1 MGLFDFFK
9 KNKTKKQEKYK
20 LGMHKTRENSFGSI
34 KKILEAKNAIDD
46 ELFDELEEVFI
57 MADVGVDTVISFID
71 DLRDEVTKQGI
82 TEPKQLQEII
92 IDKMFEIYLKG
103 EVVNANLNLNKNGL
117 SVVLFVGVNGVGK
130 TTSIAKIAYQLK
142 KEGKKVLL
150 AAGDTFRAGA
160 IEQLATWAKKV
171 GVDIVYKDAGSDP
184 SSVMFD
190 AVNKAKNEGYDVDV
204 AFTAEQALTY
214 DLKKY
219 SLILLDIMMGEISG
233 IKMAKILKENVATAE
248 IPIIFCTARDTED
261 DMIMGLN
268 IGADDYIMKPYTI
281 RNVIARVKSVL
292 RRTLTHKNIIITDKP
307 DILKVD
313 GLQLDLGFKRCTIE
327 GREIKLAKKEFE
339 LLAYLISNRGKICSR
354 EQILNSVWSD
364 EVVVL
369 DRTIDVNITRLRS
382 KIGEY
387 GSYII
392 TRSGFGYG
400 FRD

>member
-1 MGLFDFFK
+1 MA
-9 KNKTKKQEKYK
+9 E
-20 LGMHKTRENSFGSI
+20 R
-34 KKILEAKNAIDD
+34 ILIVDD
-46 ELFDELEEVFI
+46 EETLCEV
-57 MADVGVDTVISFID
+57 
-71 DLRDEVTKQGI
+71 
-82 TEPKQLQEII
+82 
-92 IDKMFEIYLKG
+92 LK
-103 EVVNANLNLNKNGL
+103 LNL
-117 SVVLFVGVNGVGK
+117 
-130 TTSIAKIAYQLK
+130 
-142 KEGKKVLL
+142 E
-150 AAGDTFRAGA
+150 
-160 IEQLATWAKKV
+160 
-171 GVDIVYKDAGSDP
+171 
-184 SSVMFD
+184 
-190 AVNKAKNEGYDVDV
+190 NEGYDVDV

-233 IKMAKILKENVATAE
+233 IKMAKILKENVTTAE

-292 RRTLTHKNIIITDKP
+292 RRTSTHKNIIITDKLN
-307 DILKVD
+307 ILKVE
-313 GLQLDLGFKRCTIE
+313 GLQLDLGFKICTIE
-327 GREIKLAKKEFE
+327 GKEVKLAKKEFE